1 MMRFPGFVGPGY
13 TLQSLAADCQRCVNW
28 FPELNELQ
36 AAADGEIGSLV
47 QAPGYSLTYTLG
59 KGPLRGAFATSLE
72 QLFFVSGNTLY
83 QVSIA
88 GVITIIGVLNTSSG
102 SVSMAD
108 NGVQLLVGDGPY
120 GYLYDFT
127 TQKFSMIVADGF
139 TGAATCAYQDGYFIV
154 NPPGTNTFSISA
166 LYDGTSW
173 SGLDF
178 GAAEGSPDLLVA
190 CVDNLRQLWLMG
202 AETIE
207 VWWNS
212 GDANFPFARID
223 GAFIEYGCAAPQ
235 AAKKFDNSIV
245 WLGGGARANGVI
257 WTADGFRPRRIS
269 NHAVEYAIQ
278 QCVDLSTATAYVYQ
292 SNGHSFYVLNLPD
305 SKTSWVYDS
314 SIQQWH
320 ERQSWVNG
328 DLRRQSGDVYAFCF
342 GKHFV
347 GDYSNGN
354 VYTMDYSVFTD
365 NGNPLVRIRRSPHLS
380 AGMVR
385 QFFSQFILDA
395 TVGVGLDGSPVVG
408 AVPQIGLSWSDDYG
422 FTWSPEILMPLGGI
436 GQYRTRV
443 LWNRLGM
450 GRNRVF
456 QVRISDPVRVTLL
469 GAELELQAGAS

>member
-1 MMRFPGFVGPGY
+1 MRFPGFVGPGY

-28 FPELNELQ
+28 YPEINELQ
-36 AAADGEIGSLV
+36 SAADGEIGSLV
-47 QAPGYSLTYTLG
+47 QVPGFLG
-59 KGPLRGAFATSLE
+59 AYLLGSGPIRGSYATALE
-72 QLFFVSGNTLY
+72 QLFFVSGNQLF
-83 QVSIA
+83 QVSYT
-88 GVITIIGVLNTSSG
+88 GVIMLRGTLSTFTGA
-102 SVSMAD
+102 VSMAD
-108 NGVQLLVGDGPY
+108 NGKQLLIGDGPN
-120 GYLYDFT
+120 GYLLDLSTNVFT
-127 TQKFSMIVADGF
+127 TIVAEGF
-139 TGAATCAYQDGYFIV
+139 SGAVTCAYQDGYFIV
-154 NPPGTNTFSISA
+154 NPPGTNTFNISA

-212 GDANFPFARID
+212 GDSNFPFVRID

-235 AAKKFDNSIV
+235 TAKKFDNSIV
-245 WLGGGARANGVI
+245 WLGGGARANGVV
-257 WTADGFRPRRIS
+257 WTCDGFRPRRIS

-292 SNGHSFYVLNLPD
+292 ANGHSFYVLNLPD

-314 SIQQWH
+314 TIQQWH
-320 ERQSWVNG
+320 ERQALVNG
-328 DLRRQSGDVYAFCF
+328 NLQRQLADNHAFCF

-347 GDYSNGN
+347 GDYQSGN
-354 VYTMDYSVFTD
+354 VYIMDPTVYTD

-380 AGMVR
+380 EDMVR
-385 QFFSQFILDA
+385 VFFSQFILDA

-408 AVPQIGLSWSDDYG
+408 AAPQISLSWSDDYG
-422 FTWSPEILMPLGGI
+422 FTWSPEILMPLGSI

-450 GRNRVF
+450 ARNRVF
-456 QVRISDPVRVTLL
+456 QVKVTDPVRVTLL
-469 GAELELQAGAS
+469 GAELELQKGTS